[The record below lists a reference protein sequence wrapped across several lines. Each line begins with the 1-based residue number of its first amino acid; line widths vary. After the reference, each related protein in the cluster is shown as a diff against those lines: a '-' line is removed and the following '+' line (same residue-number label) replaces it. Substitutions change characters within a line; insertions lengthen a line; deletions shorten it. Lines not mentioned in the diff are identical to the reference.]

1 MARNRKLKGGIMDM
15 DRVREFLKLQEQ
27 DQSQRAIS
35 EATGVSR
42 STLQMYLWRAR
53 ELGITHE
60 KSKELSNSE
69 MQLSFGKKSPGRKRD
84 CDEQGNASSLPA
96 VDFQKIHHELAKH
109 KGLTLEQLW
118 KEWKSGSEQEGET
131 DLRNKHYSY
140 STFCRRYREWR
151 KQTKVTIRHQYYG
164 GEKLLSDFAGV
175 TVLYNKNDSLQ
186 RFEKER
192 VKSQIFVAVLG
203 ASNLIYCEA
212 LADQKLASWI
222 GAHSRTFQF
231 LGGVTQAVI
240 IDNLKSGVTK
250 ACRYE
255 PEITR
260 SFQEWADHYGTTV
273 MATRVRKPQDK
284 AKVEKAVQIV
294 EQQILA
300 PIRNM
305 LFQSVAHINQVI
317 KPLLNEVN
325 KKLMQDYQVC
335 REELFYLL
343 DKPALKPLPLLEFTH
358 ADWKI
363 GKVHPDYHVAVGFHW
378 YSVPYQ
384 LVRKEVQV
392 KVTEKLIEVFH
403 NNERVASHLR
413 SSLKYRHTTLA
424 QHLPPEHLAVKEYE
438 NKHGFA
444 IWGRSVGIE
453 TEKLVIAFLNA
464 PRFKE
469 QSYRSLLGVKRL
481 SEKYGGVAMEYVA
494 TVANER
500 KIVSQRF
507 IRKLLEQKFTPQQSS
522 KKLDEALASSHQNIR
537 GKNYYQ

>member
-15 DRVREFLKLQEQ
+15 DRVREFLKLKEKN
-27 DQSQRAIS
+27 QSQREIS

-53 ELGITHE
+53 ELGITYE

-69 MQLSFGKKSPGRKRD
+69 LQLSFGKKSPGRKRD
-84 CDEQGNASSLPA
+84 FAEQGNASILPA
-96 VDFQKIHHELAKH
+96 VNFEQIHHELAKH
-109 KGLTLEQLW
+109 KGLTLELLW
-118 KEWKSGSEQEGET
+118 KEWRSRSKQEEGRG
-131 DLRNKHYSY
+131 LKNKYYSY

-175 TVLYNKNDSLQ
+175 TVSYYKGDSLQ
-186 RFEKER
+186 RFEKEK
-192 VKSQIFVAVLG
+192 VQSQIFVAVLG
-203 ASNLIYCEA
+203 ASNFIYCEA

-222 GAHSRTFQF
+222 GAHSRTFEF
-231 LGGVTQAVI
+231 LGGVTQAVV
-240 IDNLKSGVTK
+240 IDNLKSGVSK

-294 EQQILA
+294 EQRILA

-305 LFQSVAHINQVI
+305 AFLSIAHINQAI
-317 KPLLNEVN
+317 LPLLKEVN
-325 KKLMQDYQVC
+325 AKPMQDYQVC
-335 REELFYLL
+335 REELFCLL
-343 DKPALKPLPLLEFTH
+343 DKPALKPLPLFGFSH
-358 ADWKI
+358 ADWKM
-363 GKVHPDYHVAVGFHW
+363 GKVHPDYHVSVDFHW

-384 LVRKEVQV
+384 LVSKEVQI
-392 KVTEKLIEVFH
+392 KITEKLIEVFH
-403 NNERVASHLR
+403 NNERITSHVR
-413 SSLKYRHTTLA
+413 SYLKYRHSTLS
-424 QHLPPEHLAVKEYE
+424 QHLPPEHVAIKEYE
-438 NKHGFA
+438 NKHGFV
-444 IWGRSVGIE
+444 IWGKSVGIE

-481 SEKYGGVAMEYVA
+481 SEKYGSVALEQVA

-500 KIVSQRF
+500 NIVSQRF

-522 KKLDEALASSHQNIR
+522 QKLAAALASSHQNIR
-537 GKNYYQ
+537 GKNYYN